1 MVEHGPL
8 ANLVEAQRVL
18 FGVHA
23 DSRVLQF
30 ANLGFDASVSEIFVT
45 LGNGACLHLAS
56 PEDMAPG
63 QPLLDVLR
71 RRRITLVT
79 LPASVLASLPPADL
93 PDLTTVVSAGEACS
107 SAVVE
112 RWSRHG
118 LINAYG
124 PTEGC
129 VCATGTPLTA
139 GDTRRDPSIGAPIRN
154 VRVHI
159 VDRHGEPVP
168 VGVTGELV
176 IGGAQLARG
185 YLDQPAQTA
194 ASFVPDPFSG
204 EAGARLYRTGD
215 LARYRADGQIEFL
228 GRRDHQIKL
237 RGFRIEPG
245 EIESRLLRQDGV
257 REALA
262 VVRNDQLVAY
272 VVGDCIDVEA
282 ARQALREAL
291 PRYLVPD
298 HLIAL
303 PAFPLNA
310 NGKVHRDLLPDP
322 LTAARSAEHRP
333 PSTATEHSIAEIW
346 QEILTTERVG
356 LDDSFIGL
364 GGHSLLAIQTA
375 GRIEKRLGVRVPL
388 EVLFSGKNLESLA
401 RDLEDLQADDRRPG
415 DPEALLDEL
424 EQLGD
429 DELAGLLAGEGS
441 PQ

>member
-1 MVEHGPL
+1 
-8 ANLVEAQRVL
+8 VL

-23 DSRVLQF
+23 DSQVLQF

-45 LGNGACLHLAS
+45 LGNGACLHLAG

-63 QPLLDVLR
+63 QPLLDTLR

-93 PDLTTVVSAGEACS
+93 PDLATVVSAGEACS

-112 RWSRHG
+112 RWTRHG

-139 GDTRRDPSIGAPIRN
+139 GDARDPSIGAPIRN

-159 VDRHGEPVP
+159 VDHHGEPVP
-168 VGVTGELV
+168 IGVTGELV
-176 IGGAQLARG
+176 IGGVQLARG

-215 LARYRADGQIEFL
+215 VARYRADGQIEFL

-245 EIESRLLRQDGV
+245 EIESRLLRQGGV
-257 REALA
+257 REALV

-272 VVGDCIDVEA
+272 AVGDCIDVEA

-291 PRYLVPD
+291 PRYMVPD

-322 LTAARSAEHRP
+322 RTATRSAEPRP
-333 PSTATEHSIAEIW
+333 PRTAIEHSIAEIW
-346 QEILTTERVG
+346 QEILATERVG

-401 RDLEDLQADDRRPG
+401 QDLEALQIDDSRAG
-415 DPEALLDEL
+415 DPESLLDEL

-429 DELAGLLAGEGS
+429 DELAGLLGEES